1 MELSSNQEM
10 RSKANP
16 RSLVFTIGFS
26 AGVVKITMASGTYAA
41 HICHPNPREETMKM
55 RLLVTV
61 AEFAI
66 GFVLPVLAQ
75 EQNMVDPEVR
85 QQIEA
90 VLKMR
95 EEAINKNDAAAVA
108 ALYTQDAASIRSWE
122 SEGGLASGQ
131 QAIEKR
137 YATELASSPGKFVDK
152 LARVCPAGN
161 QMCAISEGSWG
172 LWKGYY
178 VRIYVWDADSWKIR
192 VEYVIFGRH

>member
-1 MELSSNQEM
+1 
-10 RSKANP
+10 
-16 RSLVFTIGFS
+16 
-26 AGVVKITMASGTYAA
+26 
-41 HICHPNPREETMKM
+41 M

-61 AEFAI
+61 AGFAI

-90 VLKMR
+90 VLKRR

-108 ALYTQDAASIRSWE
+108 ALYTQYAAAIRSWE

-137 YATELASSPGKFVDK
+137 YATELASSPGEFVDT
-152 LARVCPAGN
+152 LARVCPAGSE
-161 QMCAISEGSWG
+161 MCAISEGSWG

-178 VRIYVWDADSWKIR
+178 VGFMFGMPIAGRSVWNMSFLGDIDRATFR
-192 VEYVIFGRH
+192 GNGRLKTASRYQSPSHSSCA

>member
-1 MELSSNQEM
+1 M
-10 RSKANP
+10 KGP
-16 RSLVFTIGFS
+16 FPIT
-26 AGVVKITMASGTYAA
+26 VVGLAIS
-41 HICHPNPREETMKM
+41 
-55 RLLVTV
+55 
-61 AEFAI
+61 FA
-66 GFVLPVLAQ
+66 LPVLAQ
-75 EQNMVDPEVR
+75 DNDTVTAETS

-122 SEGGLASGQ
+122 SEGGLVSGQ

-137 YATELASSPGKFVDK
+137 YATELASSPGAFIDK
-152 LARVCPAGN
+152 LTRVCPAGN
-161 QMCAISEGSWG
+161 EMCAISEGSWG

-178 VRIYVWDADSWKIR
+178 VRIYVWHADSWKIR

>member
-1 MELSSNQEM
+1 VTELERVLKEFCH
-10 RSKANP
+10 RSKTMMP
-16 RSLVFTIGFS
+16 RF
-26 AGVVKITMASGTYAA
+26 
-41 HICHPNPREETMKM
+41 
-55 RLLVTV
+55 LLARVGLALGLTV
-61 AEFAI
+61 S
-66 GFVLPVLAQ
+66 VLAQ
-75 EQNMVDPEVR
+75 NNDTVSPETS

-90 VLKMR
+90 VLKKR

-122 SEGGLASGQ
+122 AEGGMFSGQ

-137 YATELASSPGKFVDK
+137 YATELASSPGAFVDK
-152 LARVCPAGN
+152 LTRVCPAGN
-161 QMCAISEGSWG
+161 EMCAISEGSWG

>member
-1 MELSSNQEM
+1 
-10 RSKANP
+10 
-16 RSLVFTIGFS
+16 
-26 AGVVKITMASGTYAA
+26 
-41 HICHPNPREETMKM
+41 MKM

-61 AEFAI
+61 AGFAI

-95 EEAINKNDAAAVA
+95 EEAINKNDATAVA
-108 ALYTQDAASIRSWE
+108 ALYTQYAASIRSWE
-122 SEGGLASGQ
+122 SEGGLASGR

-137 YATELASSPGKFVDK
+137 YATELASSPGEFVDK

-161 QMCAISEGSWG
+161 EMCAISEGSWG

>member
-1 MELSSNQEM
+1 MWGIQGLQVPLSSN
-10 RSKANP
+10 P
-16 RSLVFTIGFS
+16 R
-26 AGVVKITMASGTYAA
+26 K
-41 HICHPNPREETMKM
+41 ETMKM

-61 AEFAI
+61 AGFAI

-90 VLKMR
+90 VLKMH

-108 ALYTQDAASIRSWE
+108 ALYTQYAASIRSWE

-137 YATELASSPGKFVDK
+137 YATELPSSPGEFVDK

-161 QMCAISEGSWG
+161 EVCAISEGSWG

-192 VEYVIFGRH
+192 MEYVIFGRH

>member
-1 MELSSNQEM
+1 MKIPFLIT
-10 RSKANP
+10 
-16 RSLVFTIGFS
+16 L
-26 AGVVKITMASGTYAA
+26 AG
-41 HICHPNPREETMKM
+41 
-55 RLLVTV
+55 
-61 AEFAI
+61 FAI
-66 GFVLPVLAQ
+66 GFVLPALAQ
-75 EQNMVDPEVR
+75 EQNTVDPEVR

-90 VLKMR
+90 VHMKFV
-95 EEAINKNDAAAVA
+95 EAQNKGDAAAIA
-108 ALYTQDAASIRSWE
+108 ALFTQDAVQVWYGV

-137 YATELASSPGKFVDK
+137 YATELASSPGEFVDK

-161 QMCAISEGSWG
+161 EMCAISEGSWG

>member
-1 MELSSNQEM
+1 M
-10 RSKANP
+10 KT
-16 RSLVFTIGFS
+16 RSLR
-26 AGVVKITMASGTYAA
+26 VVVGLAF
-41 HICHPNPREETMKM
+41 C
-55 RLLVTV
+55 
-61 AEFAI
+61 FA
-66 GFVLPVLAQ
+66 LPLLAQ
-75 EQNMVDPEVR
+75 ESDTVSPETS

-90 VLKMR
+90 ALKMR
-95 EEAINKNDAAAVA
+95 EKAINKNDAAAVA

-122 SEGGLASGQ
+122 SEGGLVSGQ

-137 YATELASSPGKFVDK
+137 YATELASSPGEFVDK

-161 QMCAISEGSWG
+161 EMCAISEGSWG